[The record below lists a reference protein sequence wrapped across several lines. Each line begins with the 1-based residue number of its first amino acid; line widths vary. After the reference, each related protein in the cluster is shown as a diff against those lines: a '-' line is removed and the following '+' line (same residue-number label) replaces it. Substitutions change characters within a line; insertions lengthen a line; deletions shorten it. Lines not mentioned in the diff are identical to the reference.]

1 MLIIR
6 HCLCSVYPI
15 FPRACGILQSYAY
28 HQFMP
33 RAYAANQRKPNE
45 DGRNRLR
52 GDPFRVILD
61 FASQL
66 YVITTDAGLANKEKV
81 C

>member
-1 MLIIR
+1 
-6 HCLCSVYPI
+6 
-15 FPRACGILQSYAY
+15 
-28 HQFMP
+28 MP